1 MKTQIEGLGIKDV
14 ARMTSPVGWLLLLRP
29 VVYLL
34 FSRKRDLDAYSAVD
48 FSAMIFILYAFVAF
62 IMACRAI
69 FRSESG
75 FGRTVVQ
82 NSAVI
87 WFIAYSLFGIASM
100 AWSVNYALTGFRAF
114 ECIALTLLIVA
125 VIQDL
130 FDRGDLKFVMMWSLL
145 YCTCDTLCSLARTAQ
160 WTLSIGQLLQT
171 SQMMSTCF
179 FFIAIYLTPRRWYNW
194 LAIVMS
200 VFSMST
206 VAYIGLAF
214 GFLSSFWNRGKTKY
228 YAIIGVYVIMLIT
241 IAVGPHKILK
251 DTIFFD
257 KQDVSIEYSSGRD
270 KLMDVTI
277 KTMDENPWG
286 LGFFAAEPYILY
298 NKSLGAISA
307 HNSFFSAGMGMGY
320 AGIGV
325 LAIFFLALFRCVFS
339 RYIPKDYRA
348 MLIGCFLVAFLHCM
362 GNPSVGTRVFGA
374 WMPCMYIF
382 VLVCGFYVFG
392 KYYELKERENDSI
405 AYEEKTKQL

>member
-1 MKTQIEGLGIKDV
+1 VKTQIEGLGIKDV
-14 ARMTSPVGWLLLLRP
+14 ARMTSPVGWLLLARP
-29 VVYLL
+29 VIYMI

-48 FSAMIFILYAFVAF
+48 FSAMIFILYSFVAF

-69 FRSESG
+69 FKSESG
-75 FGRTVVQ
+75 FGKTIVK
-82 NSAVI
+82 NSAII
-87 WFIAYSLFGIASM
+87 WFIAYSLLGIVSM
-100 AWSVNYALTGFRAF
+100 AWSVNVSLTGFRAF
-114 ECIALTLLIVA
+114 ECIALALLIVA

-145 YCTCDTLCSLARTAQ
+145 YCTCDMLCSLVRTAQ
-160 WTLSIGQLLQT
+160 WTFSVGQLLQS

-179 FFIAIYLTPRRWYNW
+179 FFIALYLKPRRWYNW
-194 LAIVMS
+194 LTIIMS

-206 VAYIGLAF
+206 VAYIGLAL
-214 GFLSSFWNRGKTKY
+214 GFISSFWNRGRAKY
-228 YAIIGVYVIMLIT
+228 YALIGAYLIMLVI
-241 IAVGPHKILK
+241 IAVGPYKILK
-251 DTIFFD
+251 DTVFFD
-257 KQDVSIEYSSGRD
+257 KPEVSMEYTTGRD

-277 KTMDENPWG
+277 KSVEEHPWG
-286 LGFFAAEPYILY
+286 LGFFSAEPYILY
-298 NKSLGAISA
+298 SKSLGAISA

-320 AGIGV
+320 AGIAV

-348 MLIGCFLVAFLHCM
+348 MLIGCLIVAFLHCM

-392 KYYELKERENDSI
+392 KYYELKEPDVYGI
-405 AYEEKTKQL
+405 AYEEKN